1 MLFADVISELHVE
14 CSAWFLQAIVVIQF
28 LVSDVRAFQYDA
40 VSAIFHAVTQ
50 RYIVTQLLWYDLLGC
65 LGSQSGEGEIVAMD
79 ILYIIIE
86 GEGVSLPP
94 EIKEIVVSVSI
105 HEEIWNVWQA
115 LSEGDVLSDAIA
127 HVGIL

>member
-14 CSAWFLQAIVVIQF
+14 CSAWFLQAIVVILF
-28 LVSDVRAFQYDA
+28 LVSDVRAF
-40 VSAIFHAVTQ
+40 HAVDQ

-79 ILYIIIE
+79 ILYVIIE
-86 GEGVSLPP
+86 GEGVALPP
-94 EIKEIVVSVSI
+94 EIKEIVVSVPI

-115 LSEGDVLSDAIA
+115 LSVGDVLSDAIA

>member
-1 MLFADVISELHVE
+1 
-14 CSAWFLQAIVVIQF
+14 
-28 LVSDVRAFQYDA
+28 
-40 VSAIFHAVTQ
+40 
-50 RYIVTQLLWYDLLGC
+50 
-65 LGSQSGEGEIVAMD
+65 MD
-79 ILYIIIE
+79 ILYVIIE